1 MGRTA
6 FVFPGQGA
14 QYAGMAK
21 EICDQYPKAMEIV
34 KLASDALGIDMEEMI
49 FCGTDEELK
58 ITENTQPAILTASA
72 ACLQPVIERGI
83 KADFSAGLSL
93 GEYTAHVYSGTFSFE
108 DAVKIVRKRGK
119 FMQEAVP
126 QGVGSMTAILGM
138 EREDI
143 LKVCALA
150 KSHGIVEPVNFNCPG
165 QIVIAGE
172 VKAVNKAA
180 EIALEMGAR
189 RAVPLSVSA
198 PFHSSMMAPAGE
210 KLKAELEYINIS
222 KMEVPVFANVTG
234 KIVPSESQVKDT
246 LVHQV
251 YSSVLWEDIIK
262 NMISKGVDIFVEIGP
277 GKVLSGF
284 IKKIDRKV
292 TVLNVEDIDSLD
304 LTLRVLNE
312 VSA

>member
-1 MGRTA
+1 MGKIA

-14 QYAGMAK
+14 QYIGMAK
-21 EICDQYPKAMEIV
+21 ELCDQFPKSMEIV
-34 KLASDALGIDMEEMI
+34 KMASDALGIDMEEMI
-49 FCGTDEELK
+49 FRGTDEELK

-72 ACLQPVIERGI
+72 ACLQPLMESGIE
-83 KADFSAGLSL
+83 ADFTAGLSL
-93 GEYTAHVYSGTFSFE
+93 GEYTAHVYSGTFSFT
-108 DAVKIVRKRGK
+108 DAVKLVRKRGK

-126 QGVGSMTAILGM
+126 QGVGSMIAILGM
-138 EREDI
+138 EREEI
-143 LKVCALA
+143 LNVCALA
-150 KSHGIVEPVNFNCPG
+150 KSYGIVEPVNFNCPG

-172 VKAVNKAA
+172 AKAVEKAA
-180 EIALEMGAR
+180 DIALEMGAK

-210 KLKAELEYINIS
+210 RLKAELEFVNIR
-222 KMEVPVFANVTG
+222 KMRIPVFANVTG
-234 KIVPSESQVKDT
+234 EIVPSENQVKDT

-251 YSSVLWEDIIK
+251 YSSVLWEDSVK
-262 NMISKGVDIFVEIGP
+262 NMILRGVDKFIEIGP

-304 LTLRVLNE
+304 QTLGVLKG
-312 VSA
+312 